1 MFNLLEGVRIIDLTT
16 VVLGPYAT
24 QLLGDLG
31 AEVIKVE
38 PPEGDVFRAVRPGR
52 TDDIG
57 AGFLNFNRNKKSVVL
72 DLKQEGERKKLYD
85 LVKTADAFVHNMRES
100 STEKL
105 GIDHP
110 TLKSFKPDL
119 VYCFSPGFGSSGPDA
134 DAPAY
139 DDIIQARSGLAALNA
154 TADGEPQFV
163 RTIACDK
170 VVGLH
175 LALAT
180 ASGIAHRARTGEG
193 TCIEAPMLESMT
205 SFLMAE
211 HLAGVSFEPALG
223 PLGYDRLMT
232 PHRKPHKTKDSYL
245 AILPYSTKHWIR
257 FFSVCGETDLAAD
270 PRVTDPLQ
278 RSEHIDWLYQEI
290 ARIAATKTTSEWLQ
304 ILSEEDIP
312 CAPINA
318 LDDLFN
324 DHHLSSVGL
333 FAEAHTQN
341 SGAIRQIRSPFI
353 VNGELSGDMGQD
365 LEPPRLGQDS
375 QELL

>member
-1 MFNLLEGVRIIDLTT
+1 MFNLLEGIRVIDLTT

-38 PPEGDVFRAVRPGR
+38 APEGDVFRAARPGR

-72 DLKQEGERKKLYD
+72 DLKQESERNKLYA
-85 LVKTADAFVHNMRES
+85 LVEKSDVVVHNMRAS
-100 STEKL
+100 SARNLKVDYE
-105 GIDHP
+105 
-110 TLKSFKPDL
+110 TLKQHKPDL
-119 VYCFSPGFGSSGPDA
+119 VYCFSPGFGSSGKDA

-154 TADGEPQFV
+154 DAEGEPQFV

-180 ASGIAHRARTGEG
+180 ATGIAHKARTGDG
-193 TCIEAPMLESMT
+193 VSIEAPMLEAMT

-211 HLAGVSFEPALG
+211 HLAGMSYEPSLG

-232 PHRKPHKTKDSYL
+232 PYRKPHKTKNGYL

-257 FFSVCGETDLAAD
+257 FFTACDESALASD
-270 PRVTDPLQ
+270 PRVTDPLK
-278 RSEHIDWLYQEI
+278 RSQHIDWLYQEI
-290 ARIAATKTTSEWLQ
+290 ARLAATKSTEEWLE
-304 ILSEEDIP
+304 LLHAEDIP
-312 CAPINA
+312 CAPINS
-318 LDDLFN
+318 LDDLFE
-324 DHHLSSVGL
+324 DPHISSVEL
-333 FAEAHTQN
+333 FEQIETQH
-341 SGAIRQIRSPFI
+341 SGQIRTIRSPFI
-353 VNGELSGDMGQD
+353 VNNQVSREFRED
-365 LEPPRLGQDS
+365 LEAPRLGQHTS
-375 QELL
+375 EI

>member
-38 PPEGDVFRAVRPGR
+38 SPEGDVFRAARPGR

-57 AGFLNFNRNKKSVVL
+57 AGFLNFNRNKQSVVL
-72 DLKQEGERKKLYD
+72 DLKEASDRESLYALIKD
-85 LVKTADAFVHNMRES
+85 ADVVVHNMRDS
-100 STEKL
+100 SARRL
-105 GIDHP
+105 NIDYE
-110 TLKSFKPDL
+110 TLKAHKEDI

-139 DDIIQARSGLAALNA
+139 DDIIQARSGLASLNA
-154 TADGEPQFV
+154 DRNGEPQFV

-180 ASGIAHRARTGEG
+180 ASGIAHKARTGEG
-193 TCIEAPMLESMT
+193 VCIEAPMLESMT

-211 HLAGVSFEPALG
+211 HLAGMSFEPPLG
-223 PLGYDRLMT
+223 PIGYDRLMT
-232 PHRKPHKTKDSYL
+232 PYRKPHKTKDSYL

-257 FFSVCGETDLAAD
+257 FFNVCEESALAED

-290 ARIAATKTTSEWLQ
+290 ARIALTKTTNEWLE
-304 ILSEEDIP
+304 ILEEEDIP
-312 CAPINA
+312 CAPINDM
-318 LDDLFN
+318 DDLFN
-324 DHHLSSVGL
+324 DTHLASVEL
-333 FAEAHTQN
+333 FESRNTQH
-341 SGAIRQIRSPFI
+341 SGQIRNIRSPFV
-353 VNGELSGDMGQD
+353 VNGQVSSAYRPD
-365 LEPPRLGQDS
+365 LEPPRLGEHS
-375 QELL
+375 GR

>member
-38 PPEGDVFRAVRPGR
+38 SPAGDVFRAARPGR

-57 AGFLNFNRNKKSVVL
+57 AGFLNFNRNKQSVVL
-72 DLKQEGERKKLYD
+72 DLKEQTGREALYT
-85 LVKTADAFVHNMRES
+85 LVKDSDVVVHNMRDS
-100 STEKL
+100 SAKNL
-105 GIDHP
+105 QIDYE
-110 TLKSFKPDL
+110 TLKAHKHDL
-119 VYCFSPGFGSSGPDA
+119 VYCFSPGFGSSGADA

-154 TADGEPQFV
+154 DNNGEPQFV

-180 ASGIAHRARTGEG
+180 ASGIAHKARTGEG
-193 TCIEAPMLESMT
+193 VCIEAPMLESMT

-211 HLAGVSFEPALG
+211 HLAGMSFEPPLG

-232 PHRKPHKTKDSYL
+232 PYRKPHKTKDSYL

-257 FFSVCGETDLAAD
+257 FFTACGESELAED
-270 PRVTDPLQ
+270 PRVTDPLK

-290 ARIAATKTTSEWLQ
+290 ARLALTKTTSEWLE
-304 ILSEEDIP
+304 LLNSEDIP
-312 CAPINA
+312 CAPINS
-318 LDDLFN
+318 LDDLFT
-324 DHHLSSVGL
+324 DSHLSSVEL
-333 FAEAHTQN
+333 FESKQTHH
-341 SGAIRQIRSPFI
+341 SGEIRSIRSPFV
-353 VNGELSGDMGQD
+353 VNGQVSSAYRPD
-365 LEPPRLGQDS
+365 LEPPRLGKHSDG
-375 QELL
+375 